1 MHTGAG
7 SARRT
12 PPAGLTGLV
21 GELTVRSP
29 EFAGLWAAHSVG
41 DCATD
46 SAGRVHRRPVWAAR

>member
-1 MHTGAG
+1 M
-7 SARRT
+7 
-12 PPAGLTGLV
+12 